1 MISHSTINTWFLIL
15 ISEWLFLPLLHSFI
29 QTREQLLREW
39 YLSKFHLFPFYTKPL
54 PMLWGMR
61 VKMDSFIRNNLCPW
75 ETWILWEVKIL
86 WGKFHPFH
94 LLCCFFSD
102 LAFPN
107 CYFVLIRS
115 IFWFLVSFSI
125 NCMTAIAFMIFPST
139 ALLWFGNLLFILFFG
154 HKACG
159 ILVLWSGTEHAHPA
173 LKVCSLNQWTT
184 REVLKSFCWLT
195 WFFKCSIR
203 GFFFF
208 IFPYILKPLKF

>member
-1 MISHSTINTWFLIL
+1 V
-15 ISEWLFLPLLHSFI
+15 LHSFI

-61 VKMDSFIRNNLCPW
+61 VKMDSFKRNNFCPW

-86 WGKFHPFH
+86 LGKFHPFH

-102 LAFPN
+102 LVFPN

-115 IFWFLVSFSI
+115 IFWFLVSFNI

-139 ALLWFGNLLFILFFG
+139 LLLWFGNLLLYYFLAIRLLWP
-154 HKACG
+154 G
-159 ILVLWSGTEHAHPA
+159 IEHAPPELEVH
-173 LKVCSLNQWTT
+173 SLNQRTI
-184 REVLKSFCWLT
+184 REVLKSFC
-195 WFFKCSIR
+195 
-203 GFFFF
+203 
-208 IFPYILKPLKF
+208 

>member
-15 ISEWLFLPLLHSFI
+15 ISKWLFLPVLHSFI

-61 VKMDSFIRNNLCPW
+61 VKTDSFKRNNLCPW

-86 WGKFHPFH
+86 LGKFYPFH

-102 LAFPN
+102 LVSPN
-107 CYFVLIRS
+107 WYFVLIRS
-115 IFWFLVSFSI
+115 IFWFLVSFNI

-139 ALLWFGNLLFILFFG
+139 ALLWLGNLLFILSFG
-154 HKACG
+154 HKA
-159 ILVLWSGTEHAHPA
+159 
-173 LKVCSLNQWTT
+173 SLTRDWTCT
-184 REVLKSFCWLT
+184 LCIGSV
-195 WFFKCSIR
+195 
-203 GFFFF
+203 
-208 IFPYILKPLKF
+208 